1 MYIENFGMRVKLDF
15 IGFVSCS
22 TNNEGGAL
30 YIKCHTMQIQH
41 ICAFLCEAPS
51 YSYQFA
57 RFDSNAEQEN
67 NKLSYLAIV
76 SCGLSSTGRTSFGV
90 CGNSLYTVENFNSS
104 NNYNIIDSTS
114 FGTCFSTN
122 DIKYHRTSFVNF
134 LNSKGYDV
142 MNTNFIDF
150 PKKGNGT
157 FTDGNVY
164 NCTTKCIFQFR
175 GINFINNFRFG
186 KLIYDTSFI
195 VGATAKFG
203 HTLTFSNSKIDI
215 MPTKIDTN
223 VKINGGCSLEDPI
236 VTLNIVHEGTE
247 KCQLPTVIFT
257 ESEKFTM
264 SLPFLPTSVFSPS
277 KEFSQSVT
285 FSATTEFTS
294 SESFSPSSEFS
305 SSDSFS
311 PSNAFTSSDT
321 FIPSSK
327 FTSSII
333 FSPSSEF
340 SESESFSPSDDFTS
354 SNSFSPLFDFLP
366 RSLHFTT
373 SSAFSASAAVRNAT
387 DPFTQSSPF
396 SPSFTFRPNA
406 TKYPD
411 GLDDYK
417 RANVSG
423 RGEEK
428 KATAAEIGAT
438 AGFSFVFIIV
448 AVVLMLLYLRNK
460 KKHLKGHSNELDDA
474 FLVDD
479 QSSSGSY
486 SYSYYTYSY
495 WYSYNSR
502 SSSFDDYSRRD
513 PFEYSS
519 DVSYSDFEG
528 TYISLSD

>member
-1 MYIENFGMRVKLDF
+1 
-15 IGFVSCS
+15 
-22 TNNEGGAL
+22 
-30 YIKCHTMQIQH
+30 MQIQH
-41 ICAFLCEAPS
+41 VCAFLCEAPS

-57 RFDSNAEQEN
+57 KFDSNAEQEN

-90 CGNSLYTVENFNSS
+90 CGNSLYTVENLNSS

-264 SLPFLPTSVFSPS
+264 SLPFLPTSIFSPS
-277 KEFSQSVT
+277 KNFLNLSLFQPQQNSPLLSHFHLLLNLVHLILLLLQMRSLHLTLSCLLQNSPHRSFFRLPLNFQSRNLFHLLMISPHRIHFHLYLT
-285 FSATTEFTS
+285 SCQDHFTS
-294 SESFSPSSEFS
+294 PHHLLFLHQLPSGMRLILSPSPAHSRPPSRSGQMRRSTRTDSTTTSAQTCSAEAKRRRQLLQKSVQRPDSPSSS
-305 SSDSFS
+305 SLLL
-311 PSNAFTSSDT
+311 
-321 FIPSSK
+321 
-327 FTSSII
+327 
-333 FSPSSEF
+333 
-340 SESESFSPSDDFTS
+340 
-354 SNSFSPLFDFLP
+354 LF
-366 RSLHFTT
+366 
-373 SSAFSASAAVRNAT
+373 
-387 DPFTQSSPF
+387 
-396 SPSFTFRPNA
+396 
-406 TKYPD
+406 
-411 GLDDYK
+411 
-417 RANVSG
+417 
-423 RGEEK
+423 
-428 KATAAEIGAT
+428 
-438 AGFSFVFIIV
+438 
-448 AVVLMLLYLRNK
+448 
-460 KKHLKGHSNELDDA
+460 
-474 FLVDD
+474 
-479 QSSSGSY
+479 
-486 SYSYYTYSY
+486 
-495 WYSYNSR
+495 
-502 SSSFDDYSRRD
+502 
-513 PFEYSS
+513 
-519 DVSYSDFEG
+519 
-528 TYISLSD
+528 